1 MKKMSSLLAAAA
13 LCLLFASGCGKA
25 PPSGDAADGAAP
37 PAPVARLTPE
47 QEAKATADAFLASFR
62 AGRLDEILLSL
73 PESYQADVSRVVRAY
88 AAKIDATLF
97 ARGTELL
104 STLADVLDAQ
114 ADNLAGLLSA
124 PGEGLWGLAEGL
136 DVRPEVSAGDIRS
149 TARWLGNAAK
159 KLDYGEVAAGNIL
172 PLLQMAPLREVVE
185 SALAQCGFGAVSSCE
200 IPPDDGTPRAEGI
213 VKLAFSHGVDGGG
226 EAEKEEVDFVKVE
239 GRWVPLEL
247 SRAWSDAIGAAL
259 EGVDA
264 VTVDEE
270 TVERMNR
277 LLPMVQRALASLKDA
292 QSAQELQA
300 QAMGAA
306 MTIGMMLQ

>member
-1 MKKMSSLLAAAA
+1 MKKTSSLLAVAA
-13 LCLLFASGCGKA
+13 LCFLFASGCGKA
-25 PPSGDAADGAAP
+25 PPSGEAAGGAAP
-37 PAPVARLTPE
+37 VAPLVRLTPE
-47 QEAKATADAFLASFR
+47 QEAKAAADAFIASFR

-88 AAKIDATLF
+88 AEKIDATLF

-124 PGEGLWGLAEGL
+124 PGEGLWDLADGM

-149 TARWLGNAAK
+149 TARWLGNAVR

-172 PLLQMAPLREVVE
+172 PLLEMAPLREVVE
-185 SALAQCGFGAVSSCE
+185 SALAQCGFGAVSSFE

-213 VKLAFSHGVDGGG
+213 VKLAFSYPVDG
-226 EAEKEEVDFVKVE
+226 EDKAESDELEFVKVE

-247 SRAWSDAIGAAL
+247 SRAWGDAIGVAL
-259 EGVDA
+259 EGIDA
-264 VTVDEE
+264 LTVDEE

-277 LLPMVQRALASLKDA
+277 LLPVVQRALASLKDA